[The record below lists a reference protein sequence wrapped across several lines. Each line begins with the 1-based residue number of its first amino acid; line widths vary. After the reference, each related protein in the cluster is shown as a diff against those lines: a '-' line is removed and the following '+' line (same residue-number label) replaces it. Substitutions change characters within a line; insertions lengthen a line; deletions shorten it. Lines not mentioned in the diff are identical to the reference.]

1 MVHGALVVSGAMS
14 TPDRRRN
21 GSQASCEPCRKGKIR
36 CDHQKPVCAPCRRR
50 SRESRCFY
58 HPAPLTRQRAS
69 VSTGSIPNETIRR
82 LDDITEP
89 VSNEGESTQVEE
101 SCTTT
106 VSAARAPPARV
117 PAWSFMYNE
126 HPDSGLPSQPFV
138 PDCPKDKEEKLEAIQ
153 EITSLLRSFSL
164 IETLIEEYFSFS
176 QAAIVPRPVV
186 RQLFESIKKNIRS
199 SYQDALK
206 SREVECD
213 ISSFT
218 ATLLRSR
225 SVAVSVTSSL
235 DLEAFCALFSGPR
248 LRVETLGLMYTIA
261 ARSYLYSRRRDD
273 KILDSLVQHLVRCSN
288 LSLRL
293 SRELAGQDTNDLIA
307 WLGLENV
314 QLTSLLEGH
323 GSMYRLLQ
331 RGRLYLT
338 NTDTYN
344 TRFERLAATR

>member
-1 MVHGALVVSGAMS
+1 MS

-36 CDHQKPVCAPCRRR
+36 CDHQKPVCASCRRR

-58 HPAPLTRQRAS
+58 HPAPLTRQRAPATTR
-69 VSTGSIPNETIRR
+69 STTNETIRPS
-82 LDDITEP
+82 DDITEP
-89 VSNEGESTQVEE
+89 VSNEADSAQVGDT
-101 SCTTT
+101 CTTT
-106 VSAARAPPARV
+106 ISAASTPPARV

-126 HPDSGLPSQPFV
+126 HPDSGLPSQPFA
-138 PDCPKDKEEKLEAIQ
+138 PDCPKDKEENLAAIQ
-153 EITSLLRSFSL
+153 EIASLLRSFSL
-164 IETLIEEYFSFS
+164 IDTLIEEYFSFS

-186 RQLFESIKKNIRS
+186 RQLFDSIRKNMCS
-199 SYQDALK
+199 SNDDMLK
-206 SREVECD
+206 SGEVDCD
-213 ISSFT
+213 VSSLT
-218 ATLLRSR
+218 AILLRSSSDAI
-225 SVAVSVTSSL
+225 SVASSL

-273 KILDSLVQHLVRCSN
+273 KTLDSIVQNLVRCST

-293 SRELAGQDTNDLIA
+293 SRELAGQDTNDVIA

-323 GSMYRLLQ
+323 GSMHRWFQYR
-331 RGRLYLT
+331 
-338 NTDTYN
+338 
-344 TRFERLAATR
+344 RFSVNGH